1 MVRRRFVTLAVAA
14 LVTVS
19 PLAVIGL
26 AQSAPAGAVGLKSA
40 AKVTLKS
47 ASLGT
52 VGVKV
57 KVKTKSKTPVSITP
71 TTIGTTPAASS
82 TPACTFNGSPLP
94 LISGASAG
102 EKINIS
108 CTGLAPLHPY
118 LIMETSL
125 LLGIDPKAAPL
136 LTGKIVSV
144 AGLMSLFAALPEIN
158 PNALTF
164 PISNLMG
171 DLQESYVLPKSQASD
186 PNATCP
192 PTTTEIN
199 EGLIGCALATIDL
212 TSFTPLA
219 AGSAVVQYQGDPLFP
234 PGPTMAL
241 STASASV
248 GQTVNVGDAPG
259 TTTFW
264 WLSTLNALESLLGGS
279 APTPTVTVSVTGK
292 KGAVSAPN
300 TITVTPASY
309 DEPVLTP
316 PKLSGSFTVPKGGR
330 GKESVSVTYT
340 ANLLGFPLSNSASA
354 PLKVTK

>member
-14 LVTVS
+14 LVSVS

-26 AQSAPAGAVGLKSA
+26 AQSAPAGAAGLKSA
-40 AKVTLKS
+40 AKVTLK
-47 ASLGT
+47 
-52 VGVKV
+52 
-57 KVKTKSKTPVSITP
+57 TPVSITP
-71 TTIGTTPAASS
+71 TGSS
-82 TPACTFNGSPLP
+82 TPVCTFNGSSLP
-94 LISGASAG
+94 LIGGASAG
-102 EKINIS
+102 EKINVS

-144 AGLMSLFAALPEIN
+144 AGLMSLLAALPEIN

-171 DLQESYVLPKSQASD
+171 DLQETYVLPTSQAPD

-212 TSFTPLA
+212 TSFTPVA
-219 AGSAVVQYQGDPLFP
+219 AGSAVVQYQGDPVFP
-234 PGPTMAL
+234 AGPTMVL
-241 STASASV
+241 STGSASV

-259 TTTFW
+259 ATTFW
-264 WLSTLNALESLLGGS
+264 WLSTLTALESLLGGGS
-279 APTPTVTVSVTGK
+279 APPTITVAVTGK
-292 KGAVSAPN
+292 KGVVTAPN
-300 TITVTPASY
+300 TVTVTPASY
-309 DEPVLTP
+309 DNPVLTP

-330 GKESVSVTYT
+330 GKDSVSVTYT

>member
-1 MVRRRFVTLAVAA
+1 MVRTRFVTLAVAA

-40 AKVTLKS
+40 ARATAKS
-47 ASLGT
+47 ASLKTRTKAT
-52 VGVKV
+52 VGTTGV
-57 KVKTKSKTPVSITP
+57 KVKTKSKITV
-71 TTIGTTPAASS
+71 GTTSAASS
-82 TPACTFNGSPLP
+82 TPVCTFNGSSLP
-94 LISGASAG
+94 LISGATAG
-102 EKINIS
+102 ETINIS

-144 AGLMSLFAALPEIN
+144 AGLMALFAALPEIN

-164 PISNLMG
+164 PISNLSG
-171 DLQESYVLPKSQASD
+171 DLQESYVLPKSQAPD

-192 PTTTEIN
+192 PTTTQIN

-212 TSFTPLA
+212 TSFTPVA
-219 AGSAVVQYQGDPLFP
+219 VGSAVVQYQGDPVFP
-234 PGPTMAL
+234 PGPTMVL
-241 STASASV
+241 SGASASV

-259 TTTFW
+259 ATTFW
-264 WLSTLNALESLLGGS
+264 WLSTLTALESLLGGGA
-279 APTPTVTVSVTGK
+279 APTPTITVGVTGK
-292 KGAVSAPN
+292 KGVVNAPN
-300 TITVTPASY
+300 TVTVTPASY
-309 DEPVLTP
+309 NNPVLTP
-316 PKLSGSFTVPKGGR
+316 PKLSGSFTVPKGAR
-330 GKESVSVTYT
+330 GKESVTVTYT
-340 ANLLGFPLSNSASA
+340 SDLLGFDLSNSASA

>member
-1 MVRRRFVTLAVAA
+1 MVRRRFVTLVVAA

-26 AQSAPAGAVGLKSA
+26 AQSAPAGAAGLKST
-40 AKVTLKS
+40 AKVTGRT
-47 ASLGT
+47 SLAT
-52 VGVKV
+52 AGVKVRANKEKV
-57 KVKTKSKTPVSITP
+57 KVKTKAKI
-71 TTIGTTPAASS
+71 TIGTTPTGPS
-82 TPACTFNGSPLP
+82 TPVCTFNGSSLP

-144 AGLMSLFAALPEIN
+144 AGLMALFAALPEIN

-192 PTTTEIN
+192 PTSMEIN

-212 TSFTPLA
+212 TSFTPVA
-219 AGSAVVQYQGDPLFP
+219 AGSAVVQYQGDPAFP
-234 PGPTMAL
+234 AGPTVVL
-241 STASASV
+241 STGTASV

-259 TTTFW
+259 ATTFW
-264 WLSTLNALESLLGGS
+264 WLSTLTALEALLGGGS
-279 APTPTVTVSVTGK
+279 APTPTITVTVTGK
-292 KGAVSAPN
+292 KGAVTAPN
-300 TITVTPASY
+300 AVTVSPASY
-309 DEPVLTP
+309 DNPVLTP
-316 PKLSGSFTVPKGGR
+316 PKLAGSFTVPKGGR

-340 ANLLGFPLSNSASA
+340 SDLLGFNLSNSASA